1 MENTMSNKRKKTAKQ
16 SKEVIIAPKK
26 TDWWQPVLFILAG
39 LLIFYPPLFSGL
51 FFNQQM
57 FVSHIITSI
66 VFSLVLFYRISHK
79 DYVLLRNP
87 LDWAILAYAG
97 GYLLSL
103 VGAVHQGDAIYGFLK
118 ALNYFMVYW
127 VVTRVAS
134 SYSLVREMLKFLLAG
149 GLVVALIGILAAIGY
164 SDYPG
169 AYVSGA
175 IMSTLQ
181 YSNTMA
187 AYLAVMVL
195 VGITLVQQE
204 KSIWLKTVYSLANY
218 FMVVAILGA
227 LSKGAWI
234 ILVGGTLLVLIGM
247 PGMHRLKSLYY
258 IGLAIG
264 AAVMVYPQFA
274 AAIVAADANQ
284 AWVCVGLGI
293 LLAGI
298 GVIVWEGL
306 EKLWK
311 SQRLAPVIITVTV
324 AALAVAGILALGN
337 QVVLSDDVAKEIS
350 GLLNLESSSYTARAE
365 FMRCAVEIVKDH
377 PIIGAGA
384 GGWEALYRQY
394 QNYSYWTT
402 ETHSHFLQ
410 VWVET
415 GTVGLLAFLA
425 MWLILFFYVIR
436 IYKAKRKE
444 EDKSHWILSWGIAS
458 GALALGAH
466 AAIDFD
472 LSIPAMCMVLWSLLA
487 LVNSL
492 YNESFP
498 VPEAPS
504 RQKPT
509 CAWAQMGGAGLL
521 VMLLLVSGGRYLYAM
536 NQAGQAEKAI
546 LELSQETDARK
557 QVELLNQASLKYNQ
571 AVKSDPCNGHYLTSL
586 TTVYTNIFTFL
597 QQQGLP
603 EADQVRRQA
612 VKDIDRAGELRPY
625 DIKSLTILID
635 NAARLGHTE
644 GLISLGQKSIKASP
658 NDIVVYKNIANLW
671 WDASQQYLEAGRE
684 DVSIEFAHQIQIL
697 EKSLLNQIA
706 GVNIEHPYW
715 VGPRLQIDTEL
726 QNIFDQADDYLN
738 QNEE

>member
-1 MENTMSNKRKKTAKQ
+1 MSKKRKKAAKQ
-16 SKEVIIAPKK
+16 SREVIITPKK
-26 TDWWQPVLFILAG
+26 PDWWQPVLFILAG

-66 VFSLVLFYRISHK
+66 VFSLVLFDRIRHK
-79 DYVLLRNP
+79 DYDLLRNP

-97 GYLLSL
+97 AYLLSL
-103 VGAVHQGDAIYGFLK
+103 VGAVQQGDAIYGFLK

-187 AYLAVMVL
+187 AYLAVMILIGV
-195 VGITLVQQE
+195 TLVQQE
-204 KSIWLKTVYSLANY
+204 KSIWLKVIYGLANY
-218 FMVVAILGA
+218 LMAVAVLGA

-234 ILVGGTLLVLIGM
+234 ILIGGALLLLIGM
-247 PGMHRLKSLYY
+247 PGVYRLKSVYY

-264 AAVMVYPQFA
+264 TAVMIYSRFAVAIA
-274 AAIVAADANQ
+274 AADPNQ
-284 AWVCVGLGI
+284 ALIYVGLGV
-293 LLAGI
+293 LLAVI
-298 GVIVWEGL
+298 GMFVWEGI
-306 EKLWK
+306 EKVWR
-311 SQRLAPVIITVTV
+311 SQRLASVAITAVFAVV
-324 AALAVAGILALGN
+324 AVMGILALGN
-337 QVVLSDDVAKEIS
+337 QVVQSDDVAKEIS

-472 LSIPAMCMVLWSLLA
+472 LSLPAMCMVLWSLLA

-492 YNESFP
+492 YDESLP
-498 VPEAPS
+498 VPQS
-504 RQKPT
+504 LSMQKPAY
-509 CAWAQMGGAGLL
+509 AWVQMGVAGLL
-521 VMLLLVSGGRYLYAM
+521 VVLLLVSGSKYLYAL
-536 NQAGQAEKAI
+536 NQANLAEKDM
-546 LELSQETDARK
+546 LELSQENNVRQ
-557 QVELLNQASLKYNQ
+557 QVELLNQASVKYNK
-571 AVKSDPCNGHYLTSL
+571 AAKSDPLNGQYLTSL
-586 TTVYTNIFTFL
+586 STVYTNFFTFL

-603 EADQVRRQA
+603 EADQIRSQA

-625 DIKSLTILID
+625 DINSLTILIK
-635 NAARLGHTE
+635 NAAQLGHTE
-644 GLISLGQKSIKASP
+644 GIIDVGQKSIKASP
-658 NDIVVYKNIANLW
+658 NDIMVYKNIAYLW
-671 WDASQQYLEAGRE
+671 WDASQQYLEAGQE
-684 DVSIEFAHQIQIL
+684 DISIEFTHQIQIL
-697 EKSLLNQIA
+697 EKSLMNQIA

>member
-1 MENTMSNKRKKTAKQ
+1 MSNKRKKTAKQ

-26 TDWWQPVLFILAG
+26 TDWWQPILFILAG

-51 FFNQQM
+51 FFNKQM

-127 VVTRVAS
+127 VVTRVANT
-134 SYSLVREMLKFLLAG
+134 YQGVREILKFLLAG
-149 GLVVALIGILAAIGY
+149 GLVVAAIGILAAMGY

-234 ILVGGTLLVLIGM
+234 ILVGGTLLLLIGM
-247 PGMHRLKSLYY
+247 PGMYRLKSLYY

-311 SQRLAPVIITVTV
+311 SQRLAPVIITVV
-324 AALAVAGILALGN
+324 FAAVAVIGVFSLGS
-337 QVVLSDDVAKEIS
+337 QVLQSSDVVSEIS
-350 GLLNLESSSYTARAE
+350 SLLDTESSSYIARME

-415 GTVGLLAFLA
+415 GTIGLLAFLS
-425 MWLILFFYVIR
+425 MWIILLFYVFKV
-436 IYKAKRKE
+436 YKIKRK
-444 EDKSHWILSWGIAS
+444 DKDASHWILTWGLAS

-466 AAIDFD
+466 SAIDFD
-472 LSIPAMCMVLWSLLA
+472 LSIPAVCMVLWVLFA

-492 YNESFP
+492 YNESIM
-498 VPEAPS
+498 AGNNPS
-504 RQKPT
+504 RSRSAY
-509 CAWAQMGGAGLL
+509 AWMQVGIAGILVVILL
-521 VMLLLVSGGRYLYAM
+521 VGGSRYLYAV
-536 NQAGQAEKAI
+536 NQAALGEKAI
-546 LELSQETDARK
+546 LELSKETDPRK
-557 QVELLNQASLKYNQ
+557 QIELLNLASVKYNQ
-571 AVKSDPCNGHYLTSL
+571 AIKSDPCNGKYLTSL
-586 TTVYTNIFTFL
+586 STVYTNFFVL
-597 QQQGLP
+597 LKQQNLP
-603 EADQVRRQA
+603 QTDQIRSQA

-625 DIKSLTILID
+625 DINTLTVLVN

-644 GLISLGQKSIKASP
+644 GIVSLGQKSIKASP
-658 NDIVVYKNIANLW
+658 NDITVYKNIANLW
-671 WDASQQYLEAGRE
+671 WDASQKYLEAGQK
-684 DVSIEFAHQIQIL
+684 DTALNFARQISLL
-697 EKSLLNQIA
+697 EKSLQNQMNK
-706 GVNIEHPYW
+706 VDIEHPYW
-715 VGPRLQIDTEL
+715 VGPRLQADEEL
-726 QNIFDQADDYLN
+726 EQVFEQAEEYVDQNS
-738 QNEE
+738 